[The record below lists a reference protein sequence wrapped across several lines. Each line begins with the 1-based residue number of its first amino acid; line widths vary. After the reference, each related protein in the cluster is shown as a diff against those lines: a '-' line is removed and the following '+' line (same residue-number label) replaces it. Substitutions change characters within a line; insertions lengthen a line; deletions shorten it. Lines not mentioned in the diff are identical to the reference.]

1 LIFSSIATGDWECQD
16 CANEY
21 FGEFR
26 VGLRGHEFQ
35 LEGVR
40 GRSHLL
46 GRVYTREATGS
57 NGGWDVDDKYF
68 PKARQATDEV
78 RMKLGD
84 EIVESLFE
92 MIYGHSWP
100 LFAVILP
107 VELHQMSPY
116 EFDLPDMRTY
126 VVMFLKTYNIIPSPF
141 IHEPTYARG
150 DALSIRGATEDAI
163 EQVKLLLSR
172 HLLDNKDEFEKM
184 INVYQGFV
192 SEVTE
197 SNSVLLLILSHYNV
211 PTLLG

>member
-1 LIFSSIATGDWECQD
+1 M
-16 CANEY
+16 
-21 FGEFR
+21 
-26 VGLRGHEFQ
+26 
-35 LEGVR
+35 
-40 GRSHLL
+40 L

-107 VELHQMSPY
+107 VELHQKSPY

-126 VVMFLKTYNIIPSPF
+126 VVRFLKTYNIIPSPF

-150 DALSIRGATEDAI
+150 DALSIRGATEGAI

-197 SNSVLLLILSHYNV
+197 SNSVLLLIQSLTMC
-211 PTLLG
+211 PPF

>member
-1 LIFSSIATGDWECQD
+1 MLIPCGLSVYTVNGSSIKPIGNCFAI
-16 CANEY
+16 
-21 FGEFR
+21 
-26 VGLRGHEFQ
+26 
-35 LEGVR
+35 
-40 GRSHLL
+40 RSHKSYSSHS
-46 GRVYTREATGS
+46 GRDSSKSSTSSRHSFLITA
-57 NGGWDVDDKYF
+57 
-68 PKARQATDEV
+68 DEV

-126 VVMFLKTYNIIPSPF
+126 VVRFLKTYNIIPSPF

-172 HLLDNKDEFEKM
+172 HLLDNKDEFEKI

-197 SNSVLLLILSHYNV
+197 SNSVLLLILSHYC
-211 PTLLG
+211 PLLG